1 MLQEE
6 HLKELEKT
14 PIIINS
20 VREDVGELF
29 LAKEKKPYIQFN
41 KHYVP
46 KIQYSKASR
55 KKYTQRKK

>member
-1 MLQEE
+1 MLQEA

-14 PIIINS
+14 PLIINS
-20 VREDVGELF
+20 VREDFSELF
-29 LAKEKKPYIQFN
+29 LAKEKKPYTDFN

-46 KIQYSKASR
+46 KIQQSKASR